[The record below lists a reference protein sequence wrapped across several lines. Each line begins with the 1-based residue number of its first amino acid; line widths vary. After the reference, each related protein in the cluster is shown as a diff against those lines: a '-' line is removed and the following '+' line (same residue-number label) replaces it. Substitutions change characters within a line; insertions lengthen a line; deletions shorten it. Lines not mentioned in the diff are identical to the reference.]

1 MDFDMEVKIIIVIYT
16 LIKNKPYI
24 GISIQTVEIIIL

>member
-1 MDFDMEVKIIIVIYT
+1 MDLIVEVKIIIVIYT

-24 GISIQTVEIIIL
+24 GIPFKRLK